1 MLVALA
7 ALAPVLR
14 GAVAAAV
21 LAALM
26 ALLVRAARLV
36 ASVAVAAGAAAG
48 LRDNRPELAAVPEAT
63 VRGRLAA
70 LAATSLTAVPVA
82 MARVVVA
89 RAVLKGTLAAL
100 AVMHRTILAAA
111 VAALLAEQAL
121 AVPGAITAVAAAG
134 VTVMAV
140 TVRRA

>member
-1 MLVALA
+1 
-7 ALAPVLR
+7 
-14 GAVAAAV
+14 
-21 LAALM
+21 
-26 ALLVRAARLV
+26 
-36 ASVAVAAGAAAG
+36 VAVAAGAAAG

-100 AVMHRTILAAA
+100 AVMHRTILAVA
-111 VAALLAEQAL
+111 VAVLLAEQAL
-121 AVPGAITAVAAAG
+121 AATVATMVVVAAG
-134 VTVMAV
+134 VTATAA